1 VELKGINQFAKAGD
15 ELEVDLHTGTLNNL
29 TSGKAMKFTQ
39 YPDFLLDILEVGGM
53 DPYADKLVAAGKI
66 KK

>member
-1 VELKGINQFAKAGD
+1 LKGINQFAKAGD

-29 TSGKAMKFTQ
+29 TSGKTMKFTH